1 MSKQLHRAEAYLTSV
16 RYCIERRH
24 EDDAFLDTACFDL
37 QQSIQF
43 ALSYWLEMLNV
54 QHDKTLSIVDLIS
67 QLVAQ
72 GENADILFEINNN
85 TDLYKYWKECS
96 RECDNFSCTLQDVTA
111 AVELATR
118 LITHV
123 KSIYS

>member
-1 MSKQLHRAEAYLTSV
+1 MSKQLHRAEAYLASV

-72 GENADILFEINNN
+72 GENADILF
-85 TDLYKYWKECS
+85 
-96 RECDNFSCTLQDVTA
+96 
-111 AVELATR
+111 
-118 LITHV
+118 
-123 KSIYS
+123 